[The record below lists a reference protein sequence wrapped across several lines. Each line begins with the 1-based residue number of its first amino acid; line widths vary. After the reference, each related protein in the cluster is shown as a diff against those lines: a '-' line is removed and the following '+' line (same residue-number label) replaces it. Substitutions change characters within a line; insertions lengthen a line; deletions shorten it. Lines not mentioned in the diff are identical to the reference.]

1 MPNADFS
8 KICENV
14 HCILGGKTELLTF
27 PRDVSVFFFNSNG
40 LCFNFSSLKILCELF
55 QL

>member
-8 KICENV
+8 KICKNV
-14 HCILGGKTELLTF
+14 HCILGGKTELLIF

-40 LCFNFSSLKILCELF
+40 LWFSFSSLKILYELF
-55 QL
+55 PL

>member
-8 KICENV
+8 KICQSV
-14 HCILGGKTELLTF
+14 HCILGGKIELLTF

-40 LCFNFSSLKILCELF
+40 LCFSFSSLKMLYELS